1 MPSFYILDV
10 SHGNCSVLIDTDGVT
25 VIDAGPGADL
35 LDFLVKRNISQI
47 GILLIS
53 HADKDH
59 ISGSM
64 GLLATSEIQ
73 IDSVY
78 LNSDSIKKSVLWD
91 DLVYSLYDQDKR
103 GNLCFEPSLTPHL
116 NGKLNQGHVEIEVLA
131 PNQYIAA
138 KGPGGKDR
146 KGRKLSSNSISAVI
160 RMSYNRKLFAI
171 LPGDLDQI
179 GLDNLLED
187 ANDVHAWLVVFP
199 HHGGR
204 PGSGA
209 MKSFTSLFCEAV
221 NPEVV
226 VFSIGDNEENFPR
239 KEVVE
244 TIEKISPSSN
254 MFTTKSSGILMTH
267 IEQSGNHSHKNSVG
281 NISFHLEKY
290 PPDLIFGRL
299 C

>member
-1 MPSFYILDV
+1 MPSLHILDV
-10 SHGNCSVLIDTDGVT
+10 SHGNCSVLIDTNGVT

-35 LDFLVKRNISQI
+35 LHFLVERNISRI
-47 GILLIS
+47 GILLLS

-59 ISGSM
+59 ISGTI
-64 GLLATSEIQ
+64 GLLFASEIQ
-73 IDSVY
+73 IDKVY
-78 LNSDSIKKSVLWD
+78 LNSDSVKKSILWD
-91 DLVYSLYDQDKR
+91 DLVYALYDQDKR
-103 GNLCFEPSLTPHL
+103 GKLCFEPSLTPHL
-116 NGKLNQGHVEIEVLA
+116 NGKLNQGQVEVEVLA

-160 RMSYNRKLFAI
+160 RISYNGKSFAL

-187 ANDVHAWLVVFP
+187 VDDVHAWLAVFP
-199 HHGGR
+199 HHGGK
-204 PGSGA
+204 PGSGE
-209 MKSFTSLFCEAV
+209 MKSFTSLFCDVV

-244 TIEKISPSSN
+244 TVEKIMPSSH
-254 MFTTKSSGILMTH
+254 MITTKSSGTLITH
-267 IEQSGNHSHKNSVG
+267 IEQSGNHSHKDCVG

-290 PPDLIFGRL
+290 PPDLVFGQ
-299 C
+299 

>member
-10 SHGNCSVLIDTDGVT
+10 SHGNCSVLIDTNGVT

-35 LDFLVKRNISQI
+35 LDFLVKRNISRI
-47 GILLIS
+47 GILLLS
-53 HADKDH
+53 HSDKDH
-59 ISGSM
+59 ISGTM
-64 GLLATSEIQ
+64 GLLATSEIR
-73 IDSVY
+73 IDRVY

-91 DLVYSLYDQDKR
+91 DLVYALYDQSKG
-103 GNLCFEPSLTPHL
+103 GNLNFEPSLTPHL
-116 NGKLNQGHVEIEVLA
+116 NGKLNQGQVEVEVLA

-160 RMSYNRKLFAI
+160 RISYNRKSFAI

-187 ANDVHAWLVVFP
+187 VNDVHAWLAVFP

-204 PGSGA
+204 PGSGE
-209 MKSFTSLFCEAV
+209 MNSFTSLFCEAV
-221 NPEVV
+221 NPEIV

-244 TIEKISPSSN
+244 AIEKFSPSSY
-254 MFTTKSSGILMTH
+254 MFTTKSSGVLISH
-267 IEQSGNHSHKNSVG
+267 IEQSGNHSHKDCVG

-290 PPDLIFGRL
+290 PPDLVFGR
-299 C
+299 

>member
-1 MPSFYILDV
+1 MPSLHILDV
-10 SHGNCSVLIDTDGVT
+10 SHGNCSVLIDTNGVT

-35 LDFLVKRNISQI
+35 LDFLVERNISRI
-47 GILLIS
+47 GILLLS

-59 ISGSM
+59 ISGTI
-64 GLLATSEIQ
+64 GLLFASEIR
-73 IDSVY
+73 IDRVY

-91 DLVYSLYDQDKR
+91 DLVYALYDQSKG
-103 GNLCFEPSLTPHL
+103 GNLYFEPSLTPHL
-116 NGKLNQGHVEIEVLA
+116 NGKLNQGQVEVEVLA

-146 KGRKLSSNSISAVI
+146 KGRKLNSNSISAVI
-160 RMSYNRKLFAI
+160 RISYNGKSFAV

-187 ANDVHAWLVVFP
+187 VDDVHAWLAVFP
-199 HHGGR
+199 HHGGK
-204 PGSGA
+204 PGSGE

-221 NPEVV
+221 SPEVV

-244 TIEKISPSSN
+244 TIEKISPSFH
-254 MFTTKSSGILMTH
+254 MFTTKSSGILITH
-267 IEQSGNHSHKNSVG
+267 IEQSGNHSHKDCVG

-290 PPDLIFGRL
+290 PPDLVFGR
-299 C
+299 

>member
-1 MPSFYILDV
+1 MPGFYILDV
-10 SHGNCSVLIDTDGVT
+10 SHGNCSVLIDTNGVT

-35 LDFLVKRNISQI
+35 LDFLVERNINRI
-47 GILLIS
+47 GILLLS

-59 ISGSM
+59 ISGTLA
-64 GLLATSEIQ
+64 LLATSEIR
-73 IDSVY
+73 IDRVY
-78 LNSDSIKKSVLWD
+78 LNSDSIKKSILWD
-91 DLVYSLYDQDKR
+91 DLVYALYDQDKR
-103 GNLCFEPSLTPHL
+103 GKLYFEPSLTPHL
-116 NGKLNQGHVEIEVLA
+116 NGKLNQGQVEVEVLA

-146 KGRKLSSNSISAVI
+146 KERKLNSNSISAVI
-160 RMSYNRKLFAI
+160 RISYNGKSFAV

-187 ANDVHAWLVVFP
+187 VTDVHAWLAVFP

-209 MKSFTSLFCEAV
+209 MKAFTSLFCEAV
-221 NPEVV
+221 NPEIV

-244 TIEKISPSSN
+244 TIEKINPSTR
-254 MFTTKSSGILMTH
+254 MITTKSSGILITH
-267 IEQSGNHSHKNSVG
+267 IEQSGNHSHKDCVG

-290 PPDLIFGRL
+290 PPDLVFG
-299 C
+299 